1 MKWNRTRRASALVA
15 AGALALLTGC
25 ATNTMTGRTQ
35 MSLISDEAVSKQSL
49 SYYSAMVGDYR
60 KKEKV
65 IDAGPVKERVER
77 ITNRL
82 IAQAVLYRPAAAQWD
97 WRVTVIDDPETVNAF
112 CMPGGLMGIYTG
124 FMEKLNAS
132 DDEIAQVMGH
142 EIGHALAGHGAEKMS
157 LQLTSNLVVM
167 VLSAATAQNARD
179 MQGTHAAL
187 SVGALAFVNRP
198 NDRLTE
204 HEADRIGIEL
214 AARAGY
220 DPTAAVT
227 LWDKM
232 GKLSGNKRAHFL
244 STHPSSEQRAQT
256 LNDMQAP
263 MRKFQAR
270 ALEAQAGQA
279 PGQGHANNQGHG
291 HEHDWLNAPKASRPA
306 IDESKAIAL
315 YSPRWE
321 DFEMGRI
328 ELKGSNTP
336 GFVMKQRALKEMH
349 DQARW
354 RDLASTVMDLDHRLD
369 LSYHYLGVAAKGMGF
384 EGAGRKYLE
393 KARQLG
399 QDKATSCVK
408 SYVISCAQLIAGR

>member
-1 MKWNRTRRASALVA
+1 MA
-15 AGALALLTGC
+15 AGALVLLTGC

-35 MSLISDEAVSKQSL
+35 MSLISDAEVSKQSL
-49 SYYSAMVGDYR
+49 TYYSAMVGDYR
-60 KKEKV
+60 KKEKL
-65 IDAGPVKERVER
+65 IDAGPVKQRVER

-97 WRVTVIDDPETVNAF
+97 WRVSVIDDPETVNAF

-142 EIGHALAGHGAEKMS
+142 EIGHALA
-157 LQLTSNLVVM
+157 
-167 VLSAATAQNARD
+167 
-179 MQGTHAAL
+179 
-187 SVGALAFVNRP
+187 FVNHP

-220 DPTAAVT
+220 DPAAAVT
-227 LWDKM
+227 LWEKM
-232 GKLSGNKRAHFL
+232 GRLSGNKRAHFL

-256 LNDMQAP
+256 LNDLQAP
-263 MRKFQAR
+263 MRKFQTH
-270 ALEAQAGQA
+270 ALDVQAEQA
-279 PGQGHANNQGHG
+279 PREGQGHVLG

-321 DFEMGRI
+321 EFEMGRI
-328 ELKGSNTP
+328 KLKGSNTA

-369 LSYHYLGVAAKGMGF
+369 LSYHYLGVAAKRMGF
-384 EGAGRKYLE
+384 EGAGRQYLE
-393 KARQLG
+393 RARQLG
-399 QDKATSCVK
+399 ASKESACADRMPVSCSGV
-408 SYVISCAQLIAGR
+408 ALRQ